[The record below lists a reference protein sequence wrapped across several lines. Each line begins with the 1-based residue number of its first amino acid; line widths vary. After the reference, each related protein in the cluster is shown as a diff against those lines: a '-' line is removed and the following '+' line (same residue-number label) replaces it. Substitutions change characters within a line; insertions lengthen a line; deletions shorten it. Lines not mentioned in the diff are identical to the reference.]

1 MKIIKTIEKSQGS
14 VPWVVVPTR
23 DVPTVPSTHFH
34 MLKAVTEI
42 PSEELSGAIN
52 TTTCFTSEYST
63 AKLVVPCIELSIH
76 VQSVFLKRCI
86 GGMKFLFTSLFGFL
100 VLVFM
105 TLSESSLNV
114 TVISLVLLLFIK
126 SPSIVLGSS
135 KVTEM
140 REGI

>member
-1 MKIIKTIEKSQGS
+1 M
-14 VPWVVVPTR
+14 W
-23 DVPTVPSTHFH
+23 
-34 MLKAVTEI
+34 KAVTEI

-63 AKLVVPCIELSIH
+63 PKLVVPCIELSFH

-126 SPSIVLGSS
+126 SPSIVLASS

>member
-1 MKIIKTIEKSQGS
+1 MECNYETAKE
-14 VPWVVVPTR
+14 PWVVVPAG
-23 DVPTVPSTHFH
+23 DVPTVLSAHFH
-34 MLKAVTEI
+34 MWKAVTEI

-63 AKLVVPCIELSIH
+63 PKLVVPCIELSIH

-126 SPSIVLGSS
+126 SPSIVLASS